1 MVARTPETAVSTV
14 EHGGVG
20 YQTVT
25 AGMGKF
31 GKTVTSGSGTTS
43 DRVL

>member
-1 MVARTPETAVSTV
+1 MQDGRKNAKTAVSTV

-25 AGMGKF
+25 AGMGKL
-31 GKTVTSGSGTTS
+31 VTSGSGSTS